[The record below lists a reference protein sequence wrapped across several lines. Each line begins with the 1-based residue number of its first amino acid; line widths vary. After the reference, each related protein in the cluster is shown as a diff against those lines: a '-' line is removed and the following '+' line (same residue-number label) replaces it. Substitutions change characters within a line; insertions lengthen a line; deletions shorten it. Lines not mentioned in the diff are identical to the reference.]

1 MNRKIIKSFVFTFY
15 RQFFFLALIAIVI
28 YLTPIAFAQSQ
39 PLMPG
44 GRFGF
49 AYFNLNGSTDVAT
62 PEGYVQYFAGAKQN
76 PSIYTSLINRGK
88 DIRKLNPSGIYV
100 KHINVR
106 MLDRN
111 QQSTQIEGRPDYDY
125 IHTNHPEWI
134 LKDAAG
140 NPVTLYLPS
149 EEALDFGNDAYLDW
163 LFNTWMS
170 AQFLDSTDRDPN
182 VIAWFQHDNG
192 AFERMSINCASGDA
206 VCARYTT
213 DEGVMSA
220 WENMLTKFKARWPNK
235 RMIIST
241 GVSTYQ
247 SIEQQLAVLKRGLA
261 KSDGYYSESLTND
274 LVYWSGQPNPAKRIA
289 LLATMQLA
297 SWLADN
303 NKVFM
308 PILGQSGGPP
318 NQTQIDYGYA
328 FFNLMRKG
336 DLQFF
341 SIVTKS
347 GDSWVPRTY
356 PEMFLSL
363 GNPLENTTET
373 SPYVYRRNFEHAIAY
388 MNISDSAVTVNL
400 PAGTLYRNSLGQTLS
415 STLTLPSFSG
425 ITVYKASSS
434 STTPT
439 PSSSPT
445 PPVGALKGDLNNDR
459 IVNSLDWSIMNSKW
473 FTSDPIADLNTDG
486 IVNSLDFSI
495 MNGNWLKSG

>member
-1 MNRKIIKSFVFTFY
+1 MKQTKAILHKLRFLIVLI
-15 RQFFFLALIAIVI
+15 FFLSFLPLKALAE
-28 YLTPIAFAQSQ
+28 PQ
-39 PLMPG
+39 PVLPG

-49 AYFNLNGSTDVAT
+49 AYFNLNGSTTEAT

-76 PSIYTSLINRGK
+76 PSAFTGLINRGK
-88 DIRKLNPSGIYV
+88 DIRKLNPNGVYV

-111 QQSTQIEGRPDYDY
+111 QRSTQIEGRPDYDY

-140 NPVTLYLPS
+140 NPVTLYLPT

-163 LFNTWMS
+163 LFNTWMPT
-170 AQFLDSTDRDPN
+170 QFLDATDRDPN

-192 AFERMSINCASGDA
+192 AFGGMSINCTPGDT
-206 VCARYTT
+206 VCARYTAS
-213 DEGVMSA
+213 EGVMSA
-220 WENMLTKFKARWPNK
+220 WENMLTKFKERWPNK

-241 GVSTYQ
+241 GVSPY
-247 SIEQQLAVLKRGLA
+247 SGMDQQLAVLKRGLG
-261 KSDGYYSESLTND
+261 KSHGYYGEALTND
-274 LVYWSGQPNPAKRIA
+274 LVYWSGAPNSGKRTA
-289 LLATMQLA
+289 LLTTMQLA

-318 NQTQIDYGYA
+318 NQTQINYGYA

-336 DLQFF
+336 DWQFF
-341 SIVTKS
+341 SILTKS

-363 GNPLENTTET
+363 GNPLENATET
-373 SPYVYRRNFEHAIAY
+373 SAYVYRRNFEHAIAY
-388 MNISDSAVTVNL
+388 MNISDSTVTVNL
-400 PAGTLYRNSLGQTLS
+400 PSGTTYRNSLGQALL

-425 ITVYKASSS
+425 LTVYKDSSS
-434 STTPT
+434 STTPA
-439 PSSSPT
+439 PSLSLSPT
-445 PPVGALKGDLNNDR
+445 PSPSGTLKGDLNNDR
-459 IVNSLDWSIMNSKW
+459 IVNSLDWSIMNSRW
-473 FTSDPIADLNTDG
+473 FSSDSTADLNSDG

-495 MNGNWLKSG
+495 MNGNWLKSV